1 MLTLST
7 LRVDTLLQFQAVSKK
22 KPYLEAVMIST
33 EGTKKVN
40 KIIKKDNKRNQKEP
54 KGTKRN
60 QKEPIGTKRNQ
71 QKSKRTK
78 KSQNEPKGTKRN

>member
-60 QKEPIGTKRNQ
+60 QKEPRGNK
-71 QKSKRTK
+71 KEPKRTI
-78 KSQNEPKGTKRN
+78 RN